1 MQRYKME
8 KLTYSQFVKRYTRTT
23 SVPKQYTEEEDYFL
37 EEIKL
42 KLEHADID
50 NEDYIFT
57 GQTPIVGEKYLK
69 LPRYIPINGLMG
81 KEWLLLRKLLA
92 LRMHKHK
99 KSENPHEYYYSEM
112 QLYTP
117 FRHESELIPEDLSK
131 CKQKYEKN
139 IKTILNIKGQV
150 MKHLAEVEKGR
161 ERAEEI
167 LANEIGNILDPAN
180 EQENEDAAAEE
191 VILEHPDLHVLDPG
205 DIANTAESNQQ
216 VYRRTDLINDDELS
230 VKILKLDKDQRM
242 VIDVGVNY
250 AKKYLQA
257 NKNNLARPKAPLV
270 IVHGGAGTGKSTVID
285 ALSSVTEKI
294 FRKAGDDPNHPY
306 ILRTAFTGNA
316 ALIIKGQTLHTA
328 FNLPFGNE
336 VLSLSDKLRDER
348 RTLLQN
354 LKLLIIDEIS
364 LVKSD
369 ILYQIHF
376 RLMKDIFQNESLF
389 GGVAVFV
396 FGDILQIKP
405 TKGNF
410 IFGTPYD
417 KRLQLYYHVED
428 IWKKFE
434 VINLKTNHRQGDD
447 KTYADLLNR
456 IRVGEQ
462 TEEDIKLLSTRVF
475 DKYDKSIP
483 RDALHIS
490 GTNAAVEK
498 VNNTRLSQIDQK
510 ELELDAIV
518 FSETRG
524 NFVPPLD
531 KKKDIRGTTLQYNLK
546 LKVGCRVM
554 LTYNLDVCDGLTNGS
569 QGTVVAIEKEN
580 QEIQS
585 ISWLNLML
593 RKVVQKEENGLI

>member
-1 MQRYKME
+1 
-8 KLTYSQFVKRYTRTT
+8 
-23 SVPKQYTEEEDYFL
+23 
-37 EEIKL
+37 
-42 KLEHADID
+42 
-50 NEDYIFT
+50 
-57 GQTPIVGEKYLK
+57 
-69 LPRYIPINGLMG
+69 
-81 KEWLLLRKLLA
+81 
-92 LRMHKHK
+92 
-99 KSENPHEYYYSEM
+99 
-112 QLYTP
+112 
-117 FRHESELIPEDLSK
+117 
-131 CKQKYEKN
+131 
-139 IKTILNIKGQV
+139 
-150 MKHLAEVEKGR
+150 MKHLAEVEEGR

-180 EQENEDAAAEE
+180 EQENEDAVTEN
-191 VILEHPDLHVLDPG
+191 VVQEHPELFVLDPG
-205 DIANTAESNQQ
+205 DIANTADSNQQ
-216 VYRRTDLINDDELS
+216 VYRRTDLVNDDELS
-230 VKILKLDKDQRM
+230 EKILKLDEDQRL
-242 VIDVGVNY
+242 VIDIGVNY

-257 NKNNLARPKAPLV
+257 SKNNVARPKAPLV

-336 VLSLSDKLRDER
+336 VLSLSDKVRDER

-434 VINLKTNHRQGDD
+434 VVNLKTNHRQGDD
-447 KTYADLLNR
+447 RTYADILNR

-462 TEEDIKLLSTRVF
+462 TEEDIKLLSSRVF
-475 DKYDKSIP
+475 DKNDKNIP
-483 RDALHIS
+483 SEALHIS
-490 GTNAAVEK
+490 GTNAE
-498 VNNTRLSQIDQK
+498 RSSL
-510 ELELDAIV
+510 
-518 FSETRG
+518 
-524 NFVPPLD
+524 
-531 KKKDIRGTTLQYNLK
+531 
-546 LKVGCRVM
+546 
-554 LTYNLDVCDGLTNGS
+554 
-569 QGTVVAIEKEN
+569 
-580 QEIQS
+580 
-585 ISWLNLML
+585 
-593 RKVVQKEENGLI
+593 